1 MPSLAPTKRRRKE
14 LEGRK
19 AGRQAGR
26 KAAAEKRPVGRPG
39 RHDDGGGGGGDAMT
53 G

>member
-14 LEGRK
+14 L
-19 AGRQAGR
+19 GRQAGR

-39 RHDDGGGGGGDAMT
+39 RHDGGGGGGDAMT